1 VVSGVEPYLLAG
13 AVLFAVGLHG
23 LTVRP
28 HLLQK
33 VLAFNVMGNGVFL
46 LLVTLAPRMGTG
58 APDPVP
64 QAMVLTGIVVAVSAT
79 ALALALVRRVQEVTR
94 EPTLPEDVEGTPA
107 AATGGK
113 RRGSV

>member
-1 VVSGVEPYLLAG
+1 MSGVDAYALAG

-33 VLAFNVMGNGVFL
+33 VLAFNVMSNGVFL
-46 LLVTLAPRMGTG
+46 LLVTLPARTDEG

-79 ALALALVRRVQEVTR
+79 ALALALARRVQAETH
-94 EPTLPEDVEGTPA
+94 EPLLPEDAPP
-107 AATGGK
+107 
-113 RRGSV
+113 GSP